1 MLSNTIIESSMK
13 FTKNGEVRDGK
24 GYWVVCSSD
33 SPDPASYI
41 INAIRPCVD
50 DSGLYKDDD
59 EAVLAAKRDGVPL
72 ICGMAGIPD
81 DIYVDTDENRN
92 IIKEWLFQYPWY
104 VEALCEEF
112 PDFSDS
118 ICAGKQW

>member
-1 MLSNTIIESSMK
+1 MYSNTINESSVRLA
-13 FTKNGEVRDGK
+13 KNCEVLDGK
-24 GYWVVCSSD
+24 GYWMVCSND

-41 INAIRPCVD
+41 TNAIRPCVD

-59 EAVLAAKRDGVPL
+59 EAALAAKRDGVL
-72 ICGMAGIPD
+72 MICGMAGIPD

-92 IIKEWLFQYPWY
+92 IIKEWLAQYPWY

-112 PDFSDS
+112 PEFSES
-118 ICAGKQW
+118 IRSGKPW